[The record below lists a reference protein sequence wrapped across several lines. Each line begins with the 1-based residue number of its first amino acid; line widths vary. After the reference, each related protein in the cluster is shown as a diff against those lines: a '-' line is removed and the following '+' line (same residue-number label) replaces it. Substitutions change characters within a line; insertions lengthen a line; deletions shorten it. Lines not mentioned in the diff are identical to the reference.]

1 MYAVSPK
8 RILVPFDFSDP
19 SRAALRQASDIA
31 ETTAAR
37 LIVLYADRF
46 FAGNEAPPEEFAGK
60 SITEKKQLAEKYLR
74 IEIDKAVSSA
84 VPTDS
89 LVVMDDP
96 IPAILNAVI
105 TKGIDWIVM
114 GTHGRRGL
122 SRLVLGSVTE
132 SVMRQTDRPLLAVH
146 AA

>member
-1 MYAVSPK
+1 MHAVSPK

-46 FAGNEAPPEEFAGK
+46 IAPDDGPPEEFAGK
-60 SITEKKQLAEKYLR
+60 SVTEKKQLAEKYLR
-74 IEIDKAVSSA
+74 IEIDKAVSSE
-84 VPTDS
+84 VPSETV
-89 LVVMDDP
+89 VVMDDP
-96 IPAILNAVI
+96 IPAIINSAI
-105 TKGIDWIVM
+105 TEKIDWIVM

-122 SRLVLGSVTE
+122 NRLVLGSVTE